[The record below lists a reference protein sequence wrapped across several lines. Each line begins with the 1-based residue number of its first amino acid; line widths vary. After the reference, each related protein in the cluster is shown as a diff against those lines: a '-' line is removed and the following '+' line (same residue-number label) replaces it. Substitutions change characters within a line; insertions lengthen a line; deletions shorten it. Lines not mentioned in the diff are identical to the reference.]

1 MPNPALTLFV
11 NSDKNLL
18 LQGWQS
24 NSQAIAPIL
33 KQGDTVG
40 IELHWVRDSATN
52 TSTMTEVAFSPS
64 STISLAI
71 GLVEEPPTFGTFTL
85 TFGSGETTPLDF
97 DATAL
102 EVQTALNAL
111 ATITAVGGV
120 TVSLQGRSY
129 RIFFNTAGVL
139 SDAISFKENDLF
151 PTSSIGIIEAR
162 AGSASARAIYQVHI
176 KQSPVAYTETFI
188 NQDPAVA
195 SIEVINIPQF
205 TGDNKTWRL
214 SLSSQPKGGT
224 FIIQF
229 AYTPVG
235 TITTEAISVDI
246 TAGDLRAVLDYY
258 LQTADKGE
266 FTVQKTG
273 SYSWD
278 ISTSLTSVT
287 SVAVFGSGIQSFASK
302 YCELSLN
309 NVEVENLLNGER
321 SASAYLEIETIQSGV
336 RTTLIQTVVTI
347 VNDLIDEADY
357 TVVSRS
363 DVMPI
368 DSVVRYDTSQA
379 LSDAQKLQARNNIG
393 AVGGST
399 DVGSLATQVAG
410 LDTRV
415 GGLESTTLTT
425 NQRAAIAGA
434 TSPSATNLFA
444 TEAFVVAE
452 GAGYAPLNHTHPTT
466 SITGLST
473 ALAGKSDTVHTHITG
488 DITGLDDTLT
498 AMNTSLAAKAN
509 SSHTHT
515 ISQVETLT
523 SALAGKLA
531 ITEFTATVA
540 DLVTENELNAALS
553 SKAPNIHTHNITDV
567 SNLENNLNY
576 IDTRLDTLE
585 QANAGI
591 SPLTTNQRDAI
602 TYSEVPTASNPF
614 MTLSGLEAYKGYAL
628 DNAYVRPATPYN
640 FQPNEITGN
649 LTQVRYPYEV
659 MIVVDGNTWIIPARM
674 P

>member
-24 NSQAIAPIL
+24 NSQSVAPIL

-64 STISLAI
+64 ATISLAI

-85 TFGSGETTPLDF
+85 QFGTDETTPLDF

-111 ATITAVGGV
+111 STITAVGGV
-120 TVSLQGRSY
+120 AVSLQGRSY
-129 RIFFNTAGVL
+129 RVFFNTAGVL
-139 SDAISFKENDLF
+139 PNAVSFKENDLF
-151 PTSSIGIIEAR
+151 PSSSIGIIEAR

-188 NQDPAVA
+188 NQDPSVA
-195 SIEVINIPQF
+195 SISVINTPQF

-214 SLSSQPKGGT
+214 ELSSQPKGGT
-224 FIIQF
+224 FILQF

-246 TAGDLRAVLDYY
+246 TAGDLRTILDYF
-258 LQTADKGE
+258 LVTADKGE

-287 SVAVFGSGIQSFASK
+287 SLAVFGSGIQSFASK

-321 SASAYLEIETIQSGV
+321 SASAFLEIETIQSGV
-336 RTTLIQTVVTI
+336 RTTLIQTAVTI

-357 TVVSRS
+357 TVISRS
-363 DVMPI
+363 DVMPV
-368 DSVVRYDTSQA
+368 DSVVRFDTSQA

-393 AVGGST
+393 AVGGTT
-399 DVGSLATQVAG
+399 DVGNLAVQVAG
-410 LDTRV
+410 IDTRV
-415 GGLESTTLTT
+415 GGLESTALTT
-425 NQRAAIAGA
+425 NQKAAIESDTTA
-434 TSPSATNLFA
+434 SALNP
-444 TEAFVVAE
+444 FVTGTYVDAE
-452 GAGYAPLNHTHPTT
+452 LAGYAPLSHTHAVT
-466 SITGLST
+466 SVTGLST
-473 ALAGKSDTVHTHITG
+473 ALADKADTIHTHITG

-498 AMNTSLAAKAN
+498 TMNTSLAAKAN

-515 ISQVETLT
+515 IGQIDTLT
-523 SALAGKLA
+523 GTLAGKLSIDA
-531 ITEFTATVA
+531 FTTATA
-540 DLVTENELNAALS
+540 NFVTTNQLNAGLS
-553 SKAPNIHTHNITDV
+553 SKAPNDHTHDIASVN
-567 SNLENNLNY
+567 NLQSNLNY
-576 IDTRLDTLE
+576 VDSRLDTLE
-585 QANAGI
+585 QANAGV
-591 SPLTTNQRDAI
+591 SPLSPDQRDAI

-614 MTLSGLEAYKGYAL
+614 MTLSGLVAYKGYAL
-628 DNAYVRPATPYN
+628 DNAYVRPAEPYD

-659 MIVVDGNTWIIPARM
+659 MIVVAGNTWIIPCRQV
-674 P
+674 

>member
-85 TFGSGETTPLDF
+85 TFGAGETTPLDF
-97 DATAL
+97 DATAI
-102 EVQTALNAL
+102 EVQTALNSL

-139 SDAISFKENDLF
+139 TNAISFKENDLF

-162 AGSASARAIYQVHI
+162 VGSASARAIYQVHI

-246 TAGDLRAVLDYY
+246 TAGDLRAILDYY

-266 FTVQKTG
+266 FTIQKTG

-379 LSDAQKLQARNNIG
+379 LSDAQKTQARNNIG
-393 AVGGST
+393 AVGGGT
-399 DVGSLATQVAG
+399 DVGNLATQVAG

-434 TSPSATNLFA
+434 TTPSATNLFA
-444 TEAFVVAE
+444 TEAFVIAE
-452 GAGYAPLNHTHPTT
+452 GANYAPLSHTQALT
-466 SITGLST
+466 SITGLSA
-473 ALAGKSDTVHTHITG
+473 ALAGKADAVHTHTTADVAGLEDSITT
-488 DITGLDDTLT
+488 I
-498 AMNTSLAAKAN
+498 NTSLAAKAN
-509 SSHTHT
+509 SSHIHT
-515 ISQVETLT
+515 ISQVTDLT
-523 SALAGKLA
+523 ASLNGKLSIA
-531 ITEFTATVA
+531 DFTTQTA
-540 DLVTENELNAALS
+540 DFVTDTELNAGLAQKSNTGHNHSISEIS
-553 SKAPNIHTHNITDV
+553 SLQ
-567 SNLENNLNY
+567 SNLTY
-576 IDTRLDTLE
+576 IDTRLDAVELSSS
-585 QANAGI
+585 N
-591 SPLTTNQRDAI
+591 PLTTNQREAI
-602 TYSEVPTASNPF
+602 IYAEVPTSANVF
-614 MTLSGLEAYKGYAL
+614 MTLSAVEAYKGYAL
-628 DNAYVRPATPYN
+628 DNAYVRPADPYN
-640 FQPNEITGN
+640 YQPNSVTTN
-649 LTQVRYPYEV
+649 LTGTRYNYEV
-659 MIVVDGNTWIIPARM
+659 IVVVDGNTWIIPARQA